1 MFVMFEGVKVLF
13 LLVFLP
19 PDFAGERLSSIGK
32 IRDPNPALA
41 FFKIEFDASS
51 LFVVNLFD
59 HLDHPFV

>member
-1 MFVMFEGVKVLF
+1 MFD
-13 LLVFLP
+13 LLRFQGSFPTGLP
-19 PDFAGERLSSIGK
+19 PSDFAGERLSSIGK